1 MDHPDIAK
9 SQRRLPHWKV
19 DGAIY
24 WITFRLADSIP
35 REKYEVWK
43 VARDEWAGA
52 FPQPWSENIWAEYRS
67 LFGDQWDAWLDEG
80 MGSCA
85 LARIDAREEV
95 KTCLLRFEGVR
106 LGLHAAVIMPTHV
119 HLLLEPL
126 AMKADCDG
134 QDAMSDPPVFYDLS
148 MILKGIKGASARAVN
163 KVLGTSGTFWLDESF
178 DHIVRSEAQYHHYRK
193 YVAENPIKAGLRS
206 SEYWLFEGD

>member
-1 MDHPDIAK
+1 MKHPDIAK
-9 SQRRLPHWKV
+9 SRRRLPHWKV

-43 VARDEWAGA
+43 VARDEWSDA
-52 FPQPWSENIWAEYRS
+52 FPKPWSESVWTEYRL
-67 LFGDQWDAWLDEG
+67 LFGDQWDTWLDEG

-85 LARIDAREEV
+85 LARADVREEV
-95 KTCLLRFEGVR
+95 KTCLLRFEGER
-106 LGLHAAVIMPTHV
+106 LALHAAVIMPTHV

-126 AMKADCDG
+126 A
-134 QDAMSDPPVFYDLS
+134 DPSGGDRQGEMPVFHDLS
-148 MILKGIKGASARAVN
+148 TILKGIKGASARAVN

-178 DHIVRSEAQYHHYRK
+178 DHIVRSEAQYHHYLK
-193 YVAENPIKAGLRS
+193 YVAENPIKAGLKS
-206 SEYWLFEGD
+206 SEFWLFVGD